1 MEVRPFESAQ
11 QFLDSDFTGENAC
24 LIADV
29 KMPGMDGLELQQKLV
44 EDGTDLP
51 VILITG
57 FDTEETRALAK
68 QLGAA
73 GYFRKPVDDRALL
86 DAIKWALSADQN
98 LNDDYP

>member
-11 QFLDSDFTGENAC
+11 QFLDSDVTKENAC

-68 QLGAA
+68 RSGAA

-86 DAIKWALSADQN
+86 DAIRWALSRRS
-98 LNDDYP
+98 

>member
-1 MEVRPFESAQ
+1 MYVRLFESAQ
-11 QFLDSDFTGENAC
+11 QFLDSDFTKENAC

-44 EDGTDLP
+44 EDGTNLP
-51 VILITG
+51 VILVTG

-68 QLGAA
+68 QSGAA

-86 DAIKWALSADQN
+86 DAIRWVLSHRS
-98 LNDDYP
+98 